1 MPPDLLEIFPPQ
13 AARSVRPRHQAA
25 WARWRGAWRRARVLC
40 WYPAE
45 QAALLQWVD
54 LTDDEA
60 ETVMVTYSPGAL
72 RPRHDQTPPL
82 DDSAP

>member
-1 MPPDLLEIFPPQ
+1 M
-13 AARSVRPRHQAA
+13 
-25 WARWRGAWRRARVLC
+25 LC